1 MLKLR
6 IQKMNISIDIS
17 YYPLKE
23 EFKKPIKNFIQ
34 RLEDN
39 KEITIKRNTISTQ
52 VFGDYDIVMKIIT
65 KEIKKS
71 FELPHSIFILKIINS
86 DLQ

>member
-1 MLKLR
+1 MK
-6 IQKMNISIDIS
+6 ISIDIS

-23 EFKKPIKNFIQ
+23 EFKIHIKSFIK
-34 RLEDN
+34 RLE
-39 KEITIKRNTISTQ
+39 EYSELSIKRNTISTQ
-52 VFGDYDIVMKIIT
+52 VFGEFDAVMQIIT

-71 FELPHSIFILKIINS
+71 FELPHSIFVLKIINS